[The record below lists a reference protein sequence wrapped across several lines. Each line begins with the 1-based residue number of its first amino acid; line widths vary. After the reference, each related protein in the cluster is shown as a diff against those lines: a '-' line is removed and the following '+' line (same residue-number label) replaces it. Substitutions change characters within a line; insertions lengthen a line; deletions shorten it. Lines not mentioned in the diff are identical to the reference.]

1 MRFLSHSIVF
11 LRQTSRSLEKS
22 RKTLLLLQLM
32 YFIKYFISVLQYKF
46 LVTTCIGQSIVYE
59 IRIHKMKKKII
70 LKTKRIL
77 QEKALRVLI
86 DILSFVTFCLNIF
99 SYGMPI
105 AKLLR
110 LLNRI
115 FILSNTTKSTL
126 FLIMKQ
132 KYERK

>member
-86 DILSFVTFCLNIF
+86 NILSFVTFCLNIF

-110 LLNRI
+110 LLNRF
-115 FILSNTTKSTL
+115 FILSNTTISTL